1 MKAAVD
7 RRLAAAAG
15 GWRLVGGGWSVAA
28 GRWWVVAA
36 FLDLLDVE
44 FNIQHIFRTTLL
56 WLLSEIVMFPV
67 SSKFYI
73 EQSKSPD
80 IIDDTYTSN
89 RRQREWISELI
100 L

>member
-1 MKAAVD
+1 MNLNDILKFSFFPFGDTNFMSKYPSAM
-7 RRLAAAAG
+7 LHSG
-15 GWRLVGGGWSVAA
+15 S
-28 GRWWVVAA
+28 
-36 FLDLLDVE
+36 
-44 FNIQHIFRTTLL
+44 IFRTTLL

-67 SSKFYI
+67 SSKFYK